1 MILSG
6 TFRLMLAILFL
17 APLARNIQDNLYL
30 MEHSSPEKEQVL
42 KLLSGQGHF

>member
-1 MILSG
+1 MILCG

-17 APLARNIQDNLYL
+17 ALLARNIRVNLYL
-30 MEHSSPEKEQVL
+30 IVHFSPEKEQVL